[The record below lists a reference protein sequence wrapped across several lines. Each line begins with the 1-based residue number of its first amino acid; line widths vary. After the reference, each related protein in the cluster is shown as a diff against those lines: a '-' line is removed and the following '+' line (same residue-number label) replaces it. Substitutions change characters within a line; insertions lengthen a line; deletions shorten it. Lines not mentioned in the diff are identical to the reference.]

1 MWIFCTDLSSAL
13 LTSILIAGQVNK
25 LRTFL
30 LYSEFWVRISSAN
43 ISNSSKIMK
52 AKLQQRSFSFRLFR
66 RQTRT
71 RKCELFLQ
79 QCIQLHFQFSGVK
92 SDCGHSHSSLPNY
105 WIAAMFLNS
114 QLQQSLTGKQ
124 LLGGSVL
131 YSLQFIPIG
140 TIFYNQVIPSH
151 LISSCLKRMFF
162 YFLDQILTYVI

>member
-30 LYSEFWVRISSAN
+30 LYSEFWMRINSAN
-43 ISNSSKIMK
+43 ISNSSKTMK
-52 AKLQQRSFSFRLFR
+52 AKLQQRSFSFQLFQ

-71 RKCELFLQ
+71 SKCELFLWQCVQ
-79 QCIQLHFQFSGVK
+79 QHFQFSGVK
-92 SDCGHSHSSLPNY
+92 SNCGHSQSSLPNY

-114 QLQQSLTGKQ
+114 QLQQSLTCKQ

-131 YSLQFIPIG
+131 YPWQVIPVG
-140 TIFYNQVIPSH
+140 TIFHNQVIPSH
-151 LISSCLKRMFF
+151 
-162 YFLDQILTYVI
+162 